1 MANKTITDYSAATG
15 IDAAADY
22 LLIEQSS
29 VYNKI
34 NRNTLLGVSGTP
46 ADISTTQTFTNK
58 TIGNSNT
65 IAVKAANLQIQDGTD
80 TTKVAKFV
88 ASSISTGTTRSYTLP
103 DITDTLVTLT
113 ATQTLTNKT
122 LTSPT
127 INSPT
132 ITNATI
138 TADTVSGY
146 TTSNSGT
153 IYGMSVSSGVIASA
167 ALAGAVNTAALATG
181 AVTGAK
187 LATSAIQLGYA
198 SITSNF
204 TGTATSFSVVTGLS
218 VTVTVPSGGRSVKI
232 SVVAQYIGSS
242 HTAGAS
248 MTLDIYD
255 VTAGAEIGQLVTTV
269 PAANYACNPCFF
281 AFHTPAS
288 GSRTYEVRY
297 TQSGSA
303 TFTMAASTTAPA
315 FILVELI

>member
-198 SITSNF
+198 SITSDF
-204 TGTATSFSVVTGLS
+204 TGTATSYAVVTGLS

-232 SVVAQYIGSS
+232 SVGGYYMSS
-242 HTAGAS
+242 NHSGGGNIY
-248 MTLDIYD
+248 LDIYD
-255 VTAGAEIGQLVTTV
+255 TTASAELGATLTTLSS
-269 PAANYACNPCFF
+269 ANYGVSPWCVAV
-281 AFHTPAS
+281 HTPAA

-297 TQSGSA
+297 YQANAG
-303 TFTMAASTTAPA
+303 TFTMAAYTTAPA